1 MHPIILAAINQ
12 TKPATGKRAIPQEP
26 IPRPPRPKEQGAVLI
41 IALVMLLILTLLGV
55 SVMESSVVEERMAG
69 NNLDRNIA
77 FQAAEASLRAGE
89 ARVASFGNRP
99 EPISGVTPGSVSV
112 LDRVNATGAIEPNW
126 WAGKNQAW
134 WITNGTEYNEAFE
147 GTRGNPRFIIEEYD
161 EVCDGAVDPTI
172 RQCKIIY
179 RVTSIARGGRNA
191 GVLLQSLFA
200 RRY

>member
-1 MHPIILAAINQ
+1 MHSLILARKNQ
-12 TKPATGKRAIPQEP
+12 ANQFITKQK
-26 IPRPPRPKEQGAVLI
+26 GAVLI

-89 ARVASFGNRP
+89 AFIAGFGNRP
-99 EPISGVTPGSVSV
+99 EPFSGVGSGRVSI
-112 LDRVNATGAIEPNW
+112 LDRVNTTGTLEANW
-126 WAGKNQAW
+126 WADKNEAW
-134 WITNGTEYNEAFE
+134 WIINGTEYNEDFA
-147 GTRGNPRFIIEEYD
+147 GTRAKPRYVIEEYD
-161 EVCDGAVDPTI
+161 EVCDGAVDPSI

-179 RVTSIARGGRNA
+179 RVTSIAWGGRNSA
-191 GVLLQSLFA
+191 VLLQSLFA

>member
-1 MHPIILAAINQ
+1 MHSLTLARKQQANQPIQ
-12 TKPATGKRAIPQEP
+12 KQ
-26 IPRPPRPKEQGAVLI
+26 QGAVLI

-89 ARVASFGNRP
+89 AQVASFGNRP
-99 EPISGVTPGSVSV
+99 EPVNGVASGSVSI
-112 LDRVNATGAIEPNW
+112 LDTIAPILGGNTASW
-126 WAGKNQAW
+126 WAGQPETW
-134 WITNGTEYNEAFE
+134 WDTNGIKYDKKFE
-147 GTRGNPRFIIEEYD
+147 GTLKEPRYVIEEYD

-179 RVTSIARGGRNA
+179 RVTSIAWGARNSA
-191 GVLLQSLFA
+191 VLLQSLYA